1 MTATVPYRS
10 GVRSGGDGF
19 AQLLHAEWTKF
30 RTVRGWV
37 IGMLLAAL
45 ATIGFGLAVASGIQC
60 STGPFSGLPEALACT
75 EPLGPGGEAVAD
87 RFYFVHQPLAGNGSL
102 TIRVTSLAGG
112 QGIQPWPW
120 SKAGIIVKASLRAGS
135 AYAAMMVTG
144 QHGVRMQYDYTGD
157 TAGLLGAVSA
167 ESPRWLRLTRAG
179 DTLTGYDS
187 ADGST
192 WTRVGTVTLT
202 GLPSTV
208 QGGAVRHLPGARAA
222 SPERRQVRPWS
233 QRGYRHFRPP
243 RPGRG
248 GRGHVDRYRCSR
260 PARPAGGRAER
271 ISAVRRRVHGER
283 VR

>member
-112 QGIQPWPW
+112 QGIQPW

-144 QHGVRMQYDYTGD
+144 QHGVRMQYDYT
-157 TAGLLGAVSA
+157 
-167 ESPRWLRLTRAG
+167 G